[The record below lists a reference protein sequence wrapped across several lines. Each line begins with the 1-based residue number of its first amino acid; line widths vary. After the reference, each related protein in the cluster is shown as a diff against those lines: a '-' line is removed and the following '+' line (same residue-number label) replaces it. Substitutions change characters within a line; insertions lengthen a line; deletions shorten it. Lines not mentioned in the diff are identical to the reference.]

1 MLELPAIA
9 AAVELA
15 IDGNAFEA
23 VKGLLLNV
31 VRFDGASAF
40 RFNNYE
46 QPIYLYDTIRSSE
59 RRDLYS
65 VFVKGIYKL
74 SPYFNSVISQRS
86 SEGFYTVSDVAP
98 DDFFSTTYFDLYY
111 GNKRV
116 SDEGLFF
123 LKASPYGMVFMIERN
138 VPNSKFSANE
148 LAALRGVLPIVKAL
162 LRKELSY
169 EGEAEARSQP
179 ALAPAAIRLGL
190 SKREQEVAELLLQG
204 HSSKSAARVLG
215 ISPHTERVHR
225 KRLYKRL
232 GINSHMELFRL
243 FSGI

>member
-9 AAVELA
+9 TAVELA
-15 IDGNAFEA
+15 IDGNAFGAIE
-23 VKGLLLNV
+23 GLLLNV

-40 RFNNYE
+40 RFDDYE
-46 QPIYLYDTIRSSE
+46 QPVYLYDTFRSTE
-59 RRDLYS
+59 RTDLYS
-65 VFVKGIYKL
+65 AFVNGIYKL
-74 SPYFNSVISQRS
+74 SPYFSSVISKRAN
-86 SEGFYTVSDVAP
+86 EGFYTVSDVAP
-98 DDFFSTTYFDLYY
+98 DDFFSTTYFGLYY
-111 GNKRV
+111 ETKRV

-123 LKASPYGMVFMIERN
+123 LKAGNHGIVFMIERKM
-138 VPNSKFSANE
+138 PSSKFSENE
-148 LAALRGVLPIVKAL
+148 LMALRDVLPIVKSL
-162 LRKELSY
+162 LRKELSFR
-169 EGEAEARSQP
+169 AEAGERAQP
-179 ALAPAAIRLGL
+179 APAPAAIRLGL

-243 FSGI
+243 FSRT